1 MNFEQFQLSIWCTLD
16 GKTIQIGNW
25 WTWNTNIQ
33 SCGFSVVSFNRKSC
47 DFFPASA
54 HLLLFFDKW
63 FVQIYSNVIQSSK
76 QRQLHNSF
84 AIIQW
89 AKLKEAHERFISLQ
103 IVKPLKPSANPNKN
117 NQGSHWGLS
126 SYDRNGWNC
135 ELDGTSTS
143 IVNFFENHETPFCT
157 SIFTSTFLIA
167 FLIVHTRKKVLPL
180 PYVYYVL

>member
-1 MNFEQFQLSIWCTLD
+1 MHELW
-16 GKTIQIGNW
+16 TISTVNMMYTRW
-25 WTWNTNIQ
+25 KNYTDWELVNMEYKHSKLW
-33 SCGFSVVSFNRKSC
+33 FSVVSFNRKSC

-54 HLLLFFDKW
+54 HPLLFFDKW

-76 QRQLHNSF
+76 QRQERNSL
-84 AIIQW
+84 ATIQW

-126 SYDRNGWNC
+126 SYDRNGWKC

-143 IVNFFENHETPFCT
+143 IVNFSENHETPF
-157 SIFTSTFLIA
+157 F
-167 FLIVHTRKKVLPL
+167 VHLSL
-180 PYVYYVL
+180 LQHSW